1 MFEVLTARH
10 IQQMTGGILF
20 QGLGTTK
27 AKGVSIDSRTLKK
40 GNVFIAMVGE
50 RLDGHDFIT
59 EAVGKGASVLV
70 VSRKVVCPK
79 TAAVIGVQD
88 TTRALGQIAAFHRRC
103 FDAPVIA
110 VTGSAGKTTTKDMIA
125 SVLGARF
132 RVLKNVKTENNQYG
146 VPLTILRLNS
156 SHDVLVLELG
166 TNRPGDIERLTQIA
180 GPTIALLTN
189 IGESHLE
196 GLKNKAGV
204 FREKFRLVQGTDPK
218 GYVIFNKDDPWLQK
232 IFKKRIPQRM
242 ITYAVREQADYRA
255 TRVQLQENRR
265 ISFCVGRK
273 DFALPTASAHYVHNA
288 LAAIACGRLLGI
300 SYKDMI
306 GALRNF
312 SCEHHRQE
320 IRKVRGVLIVDDT
333 YNSNPVS
340 FAGALGTL
348 NSLKASGRKI
358 LITADMLE
366 LGRES
371 KRLHEAQGRM
381 IARSC
386 VDVAVAVGTHSRYT
400 AQTLRRVNPHIPA
413 FYYPTLDAFHKR
425 LDTLCQRGDIILV
438 KGSRAMRM
446 EGTVGLIEEQL
457 RRRPRGRT

>member
-10 IQQMTGGILF
+10 IQEMTGGILL

-27 AKGVSIDSRTLKK
+27 ARGVSIDSRTLKK
-40 GNVFIAMVGE
+40 GNVFIAIVGE
-50 RLDGHDFIT
+50 RLDGHDFVR
-59 EAVGKGASVLV
+59 EAVGKGAAVLV

-79 TAAVIGVQD
+79 TAAVIAVQD
-88 TTRALGQIAAFHRRC
+88 TTRALGEIAAFHRRC
-103 FDAPVIA
+103 FDIPVIA

-146 VPLTILRLNS
+146 VPLTILRLKS

-166 TNRPGDIERLTQIA
+166 TNRPGDIEWLTQIA
-180 GPTIALLTN
+180 GPTMAVFTN

-204 FREKFRLVQGTDPK
+204 FREKFRLVQGMSPR
-218 GYVIFNKDDPWLQK
+218 GQVIFNKDDSCLQK
-232 IFKKRIPQRM
+232 ISEKRIPQGM

-255 TRVQLQENRR
+255 RRLRLQENRR
-265 ISFCVGRK
+265 MSFCVGRNV
-273 DFALPTASAHYVHNA
+273 FTLPTAAAHYVPNA
-288 LAAIACGRLLGI
+288 LAAIACGHRLGI
-300 SYKDMI
+300 SYREMI

-320 IRKVRGVLIVDDT
+320 IRKVRGVVIVDDT

-340 FAGALGTL
+340 FAGALDAF
-348 NSLKASGRKI
+348 NSLKAIGKKI

-371 KRLHEAQGRM
+371 RRLHEAQGRM

-400 AQTLRRVNPHIPA
+400 AQTLKRANPHIPA
-413 FYYPTLDAFHKR
+413 FYYPTVEAFHKR

-446 EGTVGLIEEQL
+446 ERTVEWIEEQL
-457 RRRPRGRT
+457 RRRPRGRI